1 MNAARSPFDSDRGG
15 FRRDGRPVNAG
26 CNVASAAADI
36 RGMVDVFTAFSFFDA
51 KKVDT

>member
-36 RGMVDVFTAFSFFDA
+36 RGMVDFYSIFVFQCQKS
-51 KKVDT
+51 